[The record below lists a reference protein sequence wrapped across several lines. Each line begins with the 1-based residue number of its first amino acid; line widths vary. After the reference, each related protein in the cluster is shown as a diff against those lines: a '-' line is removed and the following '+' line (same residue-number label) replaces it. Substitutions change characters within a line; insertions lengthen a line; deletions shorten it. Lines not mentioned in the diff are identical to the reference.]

1 MKGSLVKYCIDTAKS
16 SYIEFEGLFS
26 QLIIKV
32 IAESRFAF

>member
-26 QLIIKV
+26 QLIKV